1 MIASFIGA
9 GPGDPE
15 LITLKGYNRIKNAD
29 VIIYAGSLINPAI
42 LEFAG
47 KSAEIYDSKDMTLS
61 EIIDLIAKKTKSG
74 KKVARLHTGDIS
86 IYSSLIEQ
94 IKPLE
99 KKGIIIEIIPGISSY
114 QAAAARIKKEYTV
127 PGGTQTLILS
137 RIKGRTPVPEGE
149 SLKKLLKHHSSIALF
164 LSMDMFENILGELRA
179 ELPLDTP
186 IAICH
191 KVSWP
196 EELVII
202 GTIDNIEEKIKDFD
216 LKYTTL
222 ILIGNFLR
230 GNNTKSKLYD
240 KDFSHKFRKGKK

>member
-1 MIASFIGA
+1 MIVSFIGA

-42 LEFAG
+42 LKSAG
-47 KSAEIYDSKDMTLS
+47 KSTVRYDSKDMTLS
-61 EIIDLIAKKTKSG
+61 EIIDLIAEKTKSG
-74 KKVARLHTGDIS
+74 KKVTRLHTGDIS

-94 IKPLE
+94 LKPLE
-99 KKGIIIEIIPGISSY
+99 KKGINIEIIPGVSSY

-164 LSMDMFENILGELRA
+164 LSMEMFKDILNELRA
-179 ELPLDTP
+179 ELPIDTP

-191 KVSWP
+191 KISWP
-196 EELVII
+196 GELII
-202 GTIDNIEEKIKDFD
+202 MGTVDNIEEKIKDLD
-216 LKYTTL
+216 LRYTTL

-240 KDFSHKFRKGKK
+240 KDFS

>member
-1 MIASFIGA
+1 LTVSFISA

-15 LITLKGYNRIKNAD
+15 LVTLKGYNRIRNAD

-42 LEFAG
+42 LKFAG
-47 KSAEIYDSKDMTLS
+47 KSAEVYDSKDMVLS
-61 EIIDLIAKKTKSG
+61 EIIDLIAKKAESG

-99 KKGIIIEIIPGISSY
+99 KKGINIEIIPGVSSY

-127 PGGTQTLILS
+127 PDGTQTLILS
-137 RIKGRTPVPEGE
+137 RVKGKTPVPEVE
-149 SLKKLLKHHSSIALF
+149 SLKKLLKHHSSVVLF
-164 LSMDMFENILGELRA
+164 LSMGMFENVLNEMRA

-196 EELVII
+196 EERIVR
-202 GTIDNIEEKIKDFD
+202 GTVSNIEGKIKDLD
-216 LKYTTL
+216 LRYATL

-230 GNNTKSKLYD
+230 ENVAKSKLYD

>member
-1 MIASFIGA
+1 LIVSFIGV

-42 LEFAG
+42 LKFAR
-47 KSAEIYDSKDMTLS
+47 KSADIYDSKEMVLS
-61 EIIDLIAKKTKSG
+61 KIIDLIVRKAKSG
-74 KKVARLHTGDIS
+74 KKVVRLHTGDIS

-99 KKGIIIEIIPGISSY
+99 KKGINIEIIPGISSY

-127 PGGTQTLILS
+127 PDITQTLILT
-137 RIKGRTPVPEGE
+137 RVKGKTPVPKGE
-149 SLKKLLKHHSSIALF
+149 SLKKLLKHQSSIALF
-164 LSMDMFENILGELRA
+164 LSMDMFEDILNELRT

-191 KVSWP
+191 KVTWP
-196 EELVII
+196 EELIII
-202 GTIDNIEEKIKDFD
+202 GTVDDIEEKIKDLD
-216 LKYTTL
+216 LRYTTL
-222 ILIGNFLR
+222 ILIGNFLK